1 MFIALFF
8 LRLFRIPPFGWLTRR
23 VLQET
28 VHTMQHSDTAKGAIE
43 TELFTPL
50 TIRGVNFRNR
60 IAVSPMCEYSSENG
74 FANDWH
80 LVHLGSRAVGGAALV
95 LTEAA
100 AVEARGRITPADLGI
115 WKDEHIDK
123 LAQITAF
130 IKQQGA
136 IPGIQIAHAG
146 RKGSCRVP
154 WEDGSPVQA
163 GEGGWQT
170 VAPSAVPFRNT
181 DPVPKELSLAEI
193 RETVEAFGA
202 AARRALTAGFEVI
215 EIHAAHGY
223 LLHEFYS
230 PLSNLRTDEY
240 GGSFENRIRLTVEVA
255 KTVRAILSD
264 HNPLFVRIS
273 STDWKENGWTLDD
286 SVKLGEHLRGVGVDL
301 IDCSSGGLVPDAKI
315 KVGPAYQA
323 PFAERIRKEADI
335 LTGAVGLI
343 TDPDQANRI
352 IRSGQADL
360 VLLARQ
366 MLRDPYWPLHAA
378 QVLKS
383 PLEAP
388 VQYLRAFPE
397 VE

>member
-1 MFIALFF
+1 M
-8 LRLFRIPPFGWLTRR
+8 
-23 VLQET
+23 E
-28 VHTMQHSDTAKGAIE
+28 HSNTAKGSME
-43 TELFTPL
+43 TGLFIPL

-60 IAVSPMCEYSSENG
+60 IAVSPMCEYSCQDG

-130 IKQQGA
+130 IKRQGA
-136 IPGIQIAHAG
+136 IPGMQIAHAG
-146 RKGSCRVP
+146 RKASCRVP
-154 WEDGSPVQA
+154 WEGGAAIPAAD
-163 GEGGWQT
+163 GGWQT

-181 DPVPKELSLAEI
+181 DPVPKELSVAEI
-193 RETVEAFGA
+193 HEIVEKFGA
-202 AARRALTAGFEVI
+202 AARRALAAGFELI

-230 PLSNLRTDEY
+230 PLSNRRTDEY
-240 GGSFENRIRLTVEVA
+240 GGSFENRIRLTLEVA
-255 KTVRAILSD
+255 KTVRAILPD
-264 HNPLFVRIS
+264 KNPLFVRIS

-286 SVKLGEHLRGVGVDL
+286 SVKLAEHLRGIGVDL
-301 IDCSSGGLVPDAKI
+301 IDCSSAGLVPDAKI
-315 KVGPAYQA
+315 ALGPAYQA
-323 PFAERIRKEADI
+323 PFAERIRQETGI

-343 TDPDQANRI
+343 TDANQANRI
-352 IRSGQADL
+352 IGSGQADI

-378 QVLKS
+378 QELKVHVE
-383 PLEAP
+383 PP
-388 VQYLRAFPE
+388 VQYQRAFPD

>member
-1 MFIALFF
+1 M
-8 LRLFRIPPFGWLTRR
+8 
-23 VLQET
+23 E
-28 VHTMQHSDTAKGAIE
+28 HSNTAKGSME
-43 TELFTPL
+43 TGLFIPL
-50 TIRGVNFRNR
+50 TIREVNFRNR
-60 IAVSPMCEYSSENG
+60 IAVSPMCEYSCQDG

-115 WKDEHIDK
+115 WKDEHLDK
-123 LAQITAF
+123 LAQIAAF

-136 IPGIQIAHAG
+136 IPGMQIAHAG
-146 RKGSCRVP
+146 RKASCRVP
-154 WEDGSPVQA
+154 WEGGAAIPAAD
-163 GEGGWQT
+163 GGWQT

-181 DPVPKELSLAEI
+181 DPVPKELSVAEI
-193 RETVEAFGA
+193 HEVVEKFGA
-202 AARRALTAGFEVI
+202 AARRALAAGFEVI

-230 PLSNLRTDEY
+230 PLSNRRTDEY
-240 GGSFENRIRLTVEVA
+240 GGSFESRIRLTLEVA
-255 KTVRAILSD
+255 KTVRAILPD
-264 HNPLFVRIS
+264 KNPLFVRIS

-286 SVKLGEHLRGVGVDL
+286 SVKLAEHLRGIGVDL
-301 IDCSSGGLVPDAKI
+301 IDCSSAGLVPDAKI
-315 KVGPAYQA
+315 ALGPAYQA
-323 PFAERIRKEADI
+323 PFAERIRRETGI

-343 TDPDQANRI
+343 TDPEQANRI
-352 IRSGQADL
+352 IGCGQADM

-378 QVLKS
+378 QVLNA
-383 PLEAP
+383 PLEPP
-388 VQYLRAFPE
+388 VQYVRAFPE

>member
-1 MFIALFF
+1 MEQ
-8 LRLFRIPPFGWLTRR
+8 TN
-23 VLQET
+23 
-28 VHTMQHSDTAKGAIE
+28 TAKGSE
-43 TELFTPL
+43 ESGLFAPL
-50 TIRGVNFRNR
+50 TIRGMNFRNR
-60 IAVSPMCEYSSENG
+60 VAVSPMCEYSCRDG

-136 IPGIQIAHAG
+136 IPGMQIAHAG
-146 RKGSCRVP
+146 RKASCRVP
-154 WEDGSPVQA
+154 WEGGAAIPAAD
-163 GEGGWQT
+163 GGWQT
-170 VAPSAVPFRNT
+170 VAPSALPFRNT
-181 DPVPKELSLAEI
+181 DPVPKELSVAEI
-193 RETVEAFGA
+193 HEVVEKFGA
-202 AARRALTAGFEVI
+202 AARRALAAGFEVI

-230 PLSNLRTDEY
+230 PLSNQRTDEY
-240 GGSFENRIRLTVEVA
+240 GGSFENRIRLTLEVA

-264 HNPLFVRIS
+264 ENPLFVRIS
-273 STDWKENGWTLDD
+273 STDWKENGWTVDD
-286 SVKLGEHLRGVGVDL
+286 SVKLAEHLRGIGVDL
-301 IDCSSGGLVPDAKI
+301 IDCSSAGLVPDAKI
-315 KVGPAYQA
+315 SVGPAYQA
-323 PFAERIRKEADI
+323 PFAERIRKDAEI

-343 TDPDQANRI
+343 TDADQADRI
-352 IRSGQADL
+352 IRSGQADI

-378 QVLKS
+378 QVLKVHVE
-383 PLEAP
+383 PP
-388 VQYLRAFPE
+388 VQYQRAFPD

>member
-1 MFIALFF
+1 MEQ
-8 LRLFRIPPFGWLTRR
+8 TN
-23 VLQET
+23 
-28 VHTMQHSDTAKGAIE
+28 TAKGSE
-43 TELFTPL
+43 ESGLFAPL
-50 TIRGVNFRNR
+50 TIRGMNFRNR
-60 IAVSPMCEYSSENG
+60 VAVSPMCEYSCRDG

-136 IPGIQIAHAG
+136 IPGMQIAHAG
-146 RKGSCRVP
+146 RKASCRVP
-154 WEDGSPVQA
+154 WEGGAAIPAAD
-163 GEGGWQT
+163 GGWQT
-170 VAPSAVPFRNT
+170 VAPSALPFRNT
-181 DPVPKELSLAEI
+181 DPVPKELTVAEI
-193 RETVEAFGA
+193 HEVVEKFGA
-202 AARRALTAGFEVI
+202 AARRALAAGFEVI

-230 PLSNLRTDEY
+230 PLSNQRTDEY
-240 GGSFENRIRLTVEVA
+240 GGSFENRIRLTLEVA

-264 HNPLFVRIS
+264 ENPLFVRIS
-273 STDWKENGWTLDD
+273 STDWKENGWTVDD
-286 SVKLGEHLRGVGVDL
+286 SVKLAEHLRGIGVDL
-301 IDCSSGGLVPDAKI
+301 IDCSSAGVVPDAKI
-315 KVGPAYQA
+315 SIGPAYQA
-323 PFAERIRKEADI
+323 PFAERIRKDAEI

-343 TDPDQANRI
+343 TDADQADRI
-352 IRSGQADL
+352 IRSGQADI

-378 QVLKS
+378 QVLKVHVE
-383 PLEAP
+383 PP
-388 VQYLRAFPE
+388 VQYQRAFPD

>member
-1 MFIALFF
+1 M
-8 LRLFRIPPFGWLTRR
+8 
-23 VLQET
+23 E
-28 VHTMQHSDTAKGAIE
+28 HSNTAKGSME
-43 TELFTPL
+43 TGLFIPL

-60 IAVSPMCEYSSENG
+60 IAVSPMCEYSCQDG

-136 IPGIQIAHAG
+136 IPGMQIAHAG
-146 RKGSCRVP
+146 RKASCRVP
-154 WEDGSPVQA
+154 WEGGAAIPAAD
-163 GEGGWQT
+163 GGWQT

-181 DPVPKELSLAEI
+181 DPVPKELSVAEI
-193 RETVEAFGA
+193 HEIVEKFGA
-202 AARRALTAGFEVI
+202 AARRALAAGFELI

-230 PLSNLRTDEY
+230 PLSNRRTDEY
-240 GGSFENRIRLTVEVA
+240 GGSFENRIRLTLEVA
-255 KTVRAILSD
+255 KTVRAILPD
-264 HNPLFVRIS
+264 KNPLFVRIS

-286 SVKLGEHLRGVGVDL
+286 SVKLAEHLRGIGVDL
-301 IDCSSGGLVPDAKI
+301 IDCSSAGLVPDAKI
-315 KVGPAYQA
+315 ALGPAYQA
-323 PFAERIRKEADI
+323 PFAERIRQETGI

-343 TDPDQANRI
+343 TDANQANRI
-352 IRSGQADL
+352 IGSGQADI

-378 QVLKS
+378 QELKVHVE
-383 PLEAP
+383 PP
-388 VQYLRAFPE
+388 VQYQRAFPD

>member
-1 MFIALFF
+1 M
-8 LRLFRIPPFGWLTRR
+8 
-23 VLQET
+23 E
-28 VHTMQHSDTAKGAIE
+28 HSNTAKGSME
-43 TELFTPL
+43 TGLFIPL

-60 IAVSPMCEYSSENG
+60 IAVSPMCEYSCQDG

-130 IKQQGA
+130 IKRQGA
-136 IPGIQIAHAG
+136 IPGMQIAHAG
-146 RKGSCRVP
+146 RKASCRVP
-154 WEDGSPVQA
+154 WEGGAAIPAAD
-163 GEGGWQT
+163 GGWQT

-181 DPVPKELSLAEI
+181 DPVPKELSVAEI
-193 RETVEAFGA
+193 HEIVEKFGA
-202 AARRALTAGFEVI
+202 AARRALAAGSELI

-230 PLSNLRTDEY
+230 PLSNRRTDEY
-240 GGSFENRIRLTVEVA
+240 GGSFENRIRLTLEVA
-255 KTVRAILSD
+255 KTVRAILPD
-264 HNPLFVRIS
+264 KNPLFVRIS

-286 SVKLGEHLRGVGVDL
+286 SVKLAEHLRGIGVDL
-301 IDCSSGGLVPDAKI
+301 IDCSSAGLVPDAKI
-315 KVGPAYQA
+315 ALGPAYQA
-323 PFAERIRKEADI
+323 PFAERIRQETGI

-343 TDPDQANRI
+343 TDADQANRI
-352 IRSGQADL
+352 IGSGQADI

-378 QVLKS
+378 QELKVHVE
-383 PLEAP
+383 PP
-388 VQYLRAFPE
+388 VQYQRAFPD